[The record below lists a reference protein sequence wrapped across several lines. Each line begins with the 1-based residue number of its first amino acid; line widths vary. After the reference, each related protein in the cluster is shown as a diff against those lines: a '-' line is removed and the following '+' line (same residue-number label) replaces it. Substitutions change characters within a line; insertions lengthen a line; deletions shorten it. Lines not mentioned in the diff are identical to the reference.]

1 MRRDVEEDIKRE
13 DSADTVPK
21 PWNQHILRHRYT
33 DDTMKVDPDDLAAV
47 MEKDPA
53 IVNEEDAIRFHTGLQ
68 AVSMYR
74 ESHELWLQGKKMEA
88 REINFRAH
96 QLTGCDIH
104 PGATIGK
111 RFFIDHAT
119 GVVIGETAIV
129 GENVSLYQG
138 VTLGGVSTN
147 KGKRHPTIGNHVVIG
162 CNASVLGDIT
172 IGNNVR
178 IGAGSVVLKDV
189 PDDCTVVG
197 IPGRIVRKAGLKT
210 EDCDL
215 MHNQLPDPVKDKL
228 ASMEAEITM
237 LRAEIAALQK
247 MVRSMGSD
255 EL

>member
-1 MRRDVEEDIKRE
+1 MRI
-13 DSADTVPK
+13 
-21 PWNQHILRHRYT
+21 
-33 DDTMKVDPDDLAAV
+33 DPDDLAVV

-53 IVNEEDAIRFHTGLQ
+53 IVDEEDARRFHTGLQ

-119 GVVIGETAIV
+119 GVVIGETAII
-129 GENVSLYQG
+129 GDNVSLYQG

-147 KGKRHPTIGNHVVIG
+147 KGKRHPTIGNHVVVG

-197 IPGRIVRKAGLKT
+197 VPGRIVRRAGLKT
-210 EDCDL
+210 SECDL
-215 MHNQLPDPVKDKL
+215 MHNQLPEQPAARPREGQDGLHGGRD
-228 ASMEAEITM
+228 
-237 LRAEIAALQK
+237 LRAQGAGRRAGEAHKGQGVGRVLTP
-247 MVRSMGSD
+247 VPRTRPNGRS
-255 EL
+255 

>member
-1 MRRDVEEDIKRE
+1 
-13 DSADTVPK
+13 
-21 PWNQHILRHRYT
+21 
-33 DDTMKVDPDDLAAV
+33 MKVDPDDLAAA

-53 IVNEEDAIRFHTGLQ
+53 LIDEDDAIKYHTGLQ

-74 ESHELWLQGKKMEA
+74 ESHELWLKGEKEKA
-88 REINFRAH
+88 REINYKAH

-119 GVVIGETAIV
+119 GVVIGETTEI
-129 GENVSLYQG
+129 GDDVSIYQG

-147 KGKRHPTIGNHVVIG
+147 KGKRHPTIGNHVVVG
-162 CNASVLGDIT
+162 CNASVLGAIR

-197 IPGRIVRKAGLKT
+197 VPGRIVRKKGVKVND
-210 EDCDL
+210 EL
-215 MHNQLPDPVKDKL
+215 MHGDLPDPEEDEMAVLRKEIEDLKKQI
-228 ASMEAEITM
+228 AE
-237 LRAEIAALQK
+237 LK
-247 MVRSMGSD
+247 K
-255 EL
+255 

>member
-1 MRRDVEEDIKRE
+1 
-13 DSADTVPK
+13 
-21 PWNQHILRHRYT
+21 
-33 DDTMKVDPDDLAAV
+33 MKVDPDDLAAA

-53 IVNEEDAIRFHTGLQ
+53 LIDEDDAIKYHTGLQ

-74 ESHELWLQGKKMEA
+74 ESHELWLKGEKEKA
-88 REINFRAH
+88 REINYKAH

-119 GVVIGETAIV
+119 GVVIGETTEI
-129 GENVSLYQG
+129 GDDVSIYRG

-147 KGKRHPTIGNHVVIG
+147 KGKRHPTIGNHVVVG
-162 CNASVLGDIT
+162 CNASVLGAIR

-197 IPGRIVRKAGLKT
+197 VPGRIVRKKGVKVNN
-210 EDCDL
+210 EL
-215 MHNQLPDPVKDKL
+215 MHGDLPDPEEDEMAVLRKEIEDLKKQI
-228 ASMEAEITM
+228 AE
-237 LRAEIAALQK
+237 LK
-247 MVRSMGSD
+247 K
-255 EL
+255 